1 MMTKPVDIAS
11 LPPEVQGF
19 RPLCPGCTPALLAS
33 PGARPCS
40 HYDCPGLPEALHVT
54 CNICMYDFAAGDGQ
68 VKCDH
73 ATCPTAIR
81 LTANVPVYKAWVEM
95 VVAEA
100 RGHLAH

>member
-1 MMTKPVDIAS
+1 MTCD
-11 LPPEVQGF
+11 
-19 RPLCPGCTPALLAS
+19 T
-33 PGARPCS
+33 
-40 HYDCPGLPEALHVT
+40 
-54 CNICMYDFAAGDGQ
+54 CMYDFAAGDGQ

-100 RGHLAH
+100 RGRSPSRRRAAGYPRNSRITSKHRSRLSMRTLSSVR